1 MCLTQGRFLDEQQKP
16 RVFLSYARVDRPRV
30 TKIAEALS
38 AAGLSVWWD
47 TAIEGGSAFAKDIA
61 RELDAADVVVVVWSV
76 TSVESAWVLDEAGA
90 GRDRKRL
97 VPVQIDATLPPLGF
111 RQLQSIDLSAW
122 KGRAGDAKFAAL
134 VSAIQKLA
142 GSAAVVPVVKAAPA
156 SSGPNRRVLIGGA
169 TGIATL
175 AAGGFGAWKFMGS
188 KARDDGTASVVVL
201 PFANL
206 SGDPAQAFFSDGI
219 AEELRNALSQLP
231 GLKVIGRVSSERF
244 RDADDLS
251 VAAEKL
257 GVDHVLTGSVRRS
270 PNTIRIGA
278 QLVDGRTGVE
288 SWSHS
293 YDQPVGDLL
302 AVQSKIANSV
312 VAALSAKL
320 SKAVGTIVVGGT
332 DIPAAQE
339 LFLKAGELF
348 KRAPSEANTRQQLAF
363 IDAALALD
371 PNYAEA
377 WARKANLTR
386 NLNNY
391 TESAAARADLRAASM
406 AASQRAVG
414 LAPRSGF
421 VRMSLANQYRSSL
434 DMRRALAEGQHAVAL
449 APGDGRVLRD
459 YATIIVAIDPD
470 RSVALARDAV
480 ATDPLNP
487 FYGLA
492 YSATLLYARQYRKA
506 VEAAQNVRTATG
518 DLSGVDTLVWALL
531 QLGETDKARDNLR
544 FVTPDRTRFALSAIV
559 EARAGNRVASDT
571 SLAAFRKSDFATNY
585 WRAAAHAQRGET
597 TAALDAIEEAF
608 RNREPGIT
616 GIAFNSMF
624 DPLRRE
630 PRFKAVQDAV
640 IPPNLLVPPKRS
652 PA

>member
-1 MCLTQGRFLDEQQKP
+1 MTGHTPDI
-16 RVFLSYARVDRPRV
+16 FLSYSRQDLA
-30 TKIAEALS
+30 IAGKMAAALS
-38 AAGLSVWWD
+38 AAGHNVWWD
-47 TAIEGGSAFAKDIA
+47 QALKSGEFYDQVTETALREARLVVVLWSKASVASNWVRSEATVALQRGALAPVMIEACQRPVMFELNQSADLTGWKGNAKDPRLA
-61 RELDAADVVVVVWSV
+61 AFLADV
-76 TSVESAWVLDEAGA
+76 A
-90 GRDRKRL
+90 
-97 VPVQIDATLPPLGF
+97 
-111 RQLQSIDLSAW
+111 RQLGAPARAAAPSA
-122 KGRAGDAKFAAL
+122 K
-134 VSAIQKLA
+134 I
-142 GSAAVVPVVKAAPA
+142 APA
-156 SSGPNRRVLIGGA
+156 STGPSRRALVGGA
-169 TGIATL
+169 GGVAAL